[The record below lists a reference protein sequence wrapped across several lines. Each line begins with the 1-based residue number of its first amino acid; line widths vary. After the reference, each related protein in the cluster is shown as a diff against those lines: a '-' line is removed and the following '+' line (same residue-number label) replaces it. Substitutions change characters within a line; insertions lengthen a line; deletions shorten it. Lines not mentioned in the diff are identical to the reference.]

1 MILQS
6 TEQIWFSLKCSFSK
20 VLKGFV
26 IFLGEGTTIQSK
38 EIPPIEKNL
47 DVKIVTSLYENI
59 KKNSHHSQHIPDKEA
74 VDTFLLCLLYNAMW

>member
-1 MILQS
+1 MLMICGNHRRPIVSNMFNLP
-6 TEQIWFSLKCSFSK
+6 ESLTP
-20 VLKGFV
+20 L
-26 IFLGEGTTIQSK
+26 IYHL
-38 EIPPIEKNL
+38 PPIEKNL